1 VSAGAPLPTDPRRDR
16 RLLQAAG
23 GLRAVGTSLA
33 GVLLGLYLAELG
45 HDATAI
51 GVVSTAGL
59 AGAATA
65 AVLAAR
71 RGDLWGRRR
80 TLLGVAAVAAVAC
93 AAFLAA
99 SSLAPLALLAFLGML
114 NAMGRDRGAAATLEQ
129 AALPSTVPPERR
141 TFAFAGYTALQD
153 AGHAVGSLA
162 AGLAGALASFA
173 GLSTLAAMRATMA
186 LHPALLVATLPLYLR
201 LSPAIEPVSRSTP
214 VALSAASRRIVV
226 RICALFAVDGLGGG
240 FLVGS
245 LLSFFFFE
253 RFGASAS
260 TVAVLF
266 FAARL
271 ANLASHFAAA
281 WLATRIGLVNT
292 MVFTHVP
299 SSLLLVAVA
308 FADDFATAAALFLAR
323 EALVEMDVPTRQS
336 YVVAIV
342 GPEERTAAAGAAN
355 VVRLAAWAVAPLVAG
370 VAMARLSLAAPL
382 VIGAAIKIAYD
393 LLLWLAFRRVRP
405 PEESARA

>member
-1 VSAGAPLPTDPRRDR
+1 VPA
-16 RLLQAAG
+16 
-23 GLRAVGTSLA
+23 
-33 GVLLGLYLAELG
+33 
-45 HDATAI
+45 
-51 GVVSTAGL
+51 
-59 AGAATA
+59 
-65 AVLAAR
+65 
-71 RGDLWGRRR
+71 
-80 TLLGVAAVAAVAC
+80 
-93 AAFLAA
+93 
-99 SSLAPLALLAFLGML
+99 LALLAFLGML

-141 TFAFAGYTALQD
+141 TLAFAGYTALQD
-153 AGHAVGSLA
+153 AGHAAGSLG
-162 AGLAGALASFA
+162 AGLAGALASLA

-186 LHPALLVATLPLYLR
+186 LHPLLLAATLPLYLR
-201 LSPAIEPVSRSTP
+201 LSPAIEPASRSTP
-214 VALSAASRRIVV
+214 ARLSAASRRIVV

-245 LLSFFFFE
+245 LLTYFFFE
-253 RFGASAS
+253 RFGVSAGV
-260 TVAVLF
+260 VAALF

-355 VVRLAAWAVAPLVAG
+355 VVRLASWAVAPLAAG
-370 VAMARLSLAAPL
+370 LAMSRLSLAAPL

-393 LLLWLAFRRVRP
+393 LLLFLAFRRVRP
-405 PEESARA
+405 PEELGRG